1 MKESNDAKEQAS
13 GSVDEFEKR
22 AQNILQQLDR
32 ADRILDGLQDRD
44 KPKKPDKAADICEE
58 VLESLEQGIKKLF
71 NTVSSQFSK
80 PTGKQEIQ
88 PSLTPEELVHYLRSC
103 SDEQL
108 TAIRTKIDNILKER
122 GTI

>member
-58 VLESLEQGIKKLF
+58 VLEFLEQGIKKLF
-71 NTVSSQFSK
+71 N
-80 PTGKQEIQ
+80 
-88 PSLTPEELVHYLRSC
+88 
-103 SDEQL
+103 
-108 TAIRTKIDNILKER
+108 R
-122 GTI
+122 GFPCLDFIEFNLSH